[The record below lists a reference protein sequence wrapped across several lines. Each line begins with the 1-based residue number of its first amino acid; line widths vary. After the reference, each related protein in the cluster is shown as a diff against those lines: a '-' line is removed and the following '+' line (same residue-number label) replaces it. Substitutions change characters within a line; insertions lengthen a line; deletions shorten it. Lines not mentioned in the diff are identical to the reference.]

1 MTPEEVYRATL
12 EMRDQAAAKVKQFSD
27 ADDDDEI
34 SELNY
39 YNGQRVALNQVL
51 SWIKTLTPPP
61 TTLS

>member
-12 EMRDQAAAKVKQFSD
+12 EMRDQAVAKVKQFGS
-27 ADDDDEI
+27 ADNDDEI

-61 TTLS
+61 TNT